1 MDIEDKVQWVYSS
14 QNNQELTERY
24 NVWAKDYEQD
34 LDDQFGYIGPEP
46 AVDVL
51 VKYVPPDARILDAG
65 AGTGLVGQIL
75 HQRGYRH
82 LEAMDISPGMLKE
95 AEQKNVYTALHQGIL
110 GETLDFPTAFF
121 DAIISVGVFTYG
133 HVGSDAFDELIRIT
147 KPGGYIIFTVSV
159 GHYENSDFHS
169 KLTSLE
175 LSGKWSKVET
185 SEKFRAHAKKDSGVY
200 LQVWVYQTLNIEH

>member
-1 MDIEDKVQWVYSS
+1 MDIEDKVQWVYNS

-24 NVWAKDYEQD
+24 DVWAKDYEQD

-51 VKYVPPDARILDAG
+51 VKYVSPDARILDAG

-75 HQRGYRH
+75 HQRGYCN
-82 LEAMDISPGMLKE
+82 LEGIDMSPGMLKQ
-95 AEQKNVYTALHQGIL
+95 AEQKNVYTALHQGAL
-110 GETLDFPTAFF
+110 GSTLDFDTASF

-133 HVGSDAFDELIRIT
+133 HVGSEAFDELIRIT

-159 GHYENSDFHS
+159 GHYENRDFNT

-175 LSGKWSKVET
+175 AAGQWSKVET
-185 SEKFRAHAKKDSGVY
+185 TEKFRAHAKKDSGVY
-200 LQVWVYQTLNIEH
+200 LQVWVYQIN